1 MRQLLSRTGPAWRL
15 QRLVLIAMATGLL
28 AAACSSGAASTPTPT
43 PLPPALAPT
52 PTPQATA
59 SAPDASPEANPITP
73 SSQTPPPSPAPTVT
87 IPADLLQRLQ
97 EIEQRVIGIRGLVP
111 VEDPVRRF
119 VSREELQRRLREEA
133 ENEAEEIAVTQR
145 ILTLL
150 GLLEPDQDLL
160 ELQVSQL
167 TNQVLGFF
175 ESHTGELFI
184 VGESGDF
191 SLLDEFTY
199 AHEYVHALQ
208 HARFDLSAL
217 HEAREDDSEAGA
229 ALRAVVEGGA
239 TLVQTQYAQE
249 HMNIRRLLSEID
261 DLGVTGEDDR
271 FPFVLQESLV
281 FPYENGREFV
291 RYLLDDGGWPAVD
304 AAYESLPVTTE
315 QILHPEKYLAGEAAL
330 DVSMPDI
337 AAALGDGWTELD
349 ADVMGEL
356 TIRILLDAFLSRR
369 DADRASAGWG
379 GDRLLFLEGPAG
391 QELLVILARWDSE
404 KDAEQFFDAYVKL
417 LERRDADV
425 DERSASVQATT
436 GNERHVLRIEGD
448 QTLWIVTTDPA
459 VVDLVV
465 GLFPDF

>member
-1 MRQLLSRTGPAWRL
+1 
-15 QRLVLIAMATGLL
+15 MATGLR

-217 HEAREDDSEAGA
+217 PEAR
-229 ALRAVVEGGA
+229 
-239 TLVQTQYAQE
+239 
-249 HMNIRRLLSEID
+249 
-261 DLGVTGEDDR
+261 
-271 FPFVLQESLV
+271 
-281 FPYENGREFV
+281 
-291 RYLLDDGGWPAVD
+291 
-304 AAYESLPVTTE
+304 
-315 QILHPEKYLAGEAAL
+315 
-330 DVSMPDI
+330 
-337 AAALGDGWTELD
+337 
-349 ADVMGEL
+349 
-356 TIRILLDAFLSRR
+356 
-369 DADRASAGWG
+369 
-379 GDRLLFLEGPAG
+379 
-391 QELLVILARWDSE
+391 
-404 KDAEQFFDAYVKL
+404 
-417 LERRDADV
+417 
-425 DERSASVQATT
+425 
-436 GNERHVLRIEGD
+436 
-448 QTLWIVTTDPA
+448 
-459 VVDLVV
+459 
-465 GLFPDF
+465 